1 MPLFAFYLDAVD
13 QALSEKTQQTEC
25 DAILHVAL
33 LRYSQLQN
41 PAERM
46 RGQHFR
52 SAGWAD
58 TAEIRTVRQGTADRV
73 GDVRADES

>member
-13 QALSEKTQQTEC
+13 QALSENTQQTEC
-25 DAILHVAL
+25 DAILRIAL

-46 RGQHFR
+46 RGSGI
-52 SAGWAD
+52 SAQP
-58 TAEIRTVRQGTADRV
+58 T
-73 GDVRADES
+73 

>member
-13 QALSEKTQQTEC
+13 QALSENIQQTEC
-25 DAILHVAL
+25 DAISRLAL

-46 RGQHFR
+46 RGSGI
-52 SAGWAD
+52 SAQPA
-58 TAEIRTVRQGTADRV
+58 
-73 GDVRADES
+73 

>member
-13 QALSEKTQQTEC
+13 QALSENTQQTKC
-25 DAILHVAL
+25 DAISRVAL

-46 RGQHFR
+46 QR
-52 SAGWAD
+52 SGISAQPAC
-58 TAEIRTVRQGTADRV
+58 RTRQR
-73 GDVRADES
+73 